1 MYNFSRSQGESP
13 GTTTLTSGGGGRGPA
28 LTRAGDR
35 RVITEPGKIEIFRRS
50 HTRKILHLI
59 TDSKFSWELRL
70 L

>member
-35 RVITEPGKIEIFRRS
+35 RVMTEE
-50 HTRKILHLI
+50 RKIRI
-59 TDSKFSWELRL
+59 F
-70 L
+70 

>member
-35 RVITEPGKIEIFRRS
+35 RVMREE
-50 HTRKILHLI
+50 RKIRI
-59 TDSKFSWELRL
+59 F
-70 L
+70 